1 MREKERDPREEG
13 KKRKREREGGKK
25 GAWGER
31 KRDHVARSQAMNLT
45 VTQLLSRCPK
55 EFRH

>member
-13 KKRKREREGGKK
+13 KRKREREGGKK